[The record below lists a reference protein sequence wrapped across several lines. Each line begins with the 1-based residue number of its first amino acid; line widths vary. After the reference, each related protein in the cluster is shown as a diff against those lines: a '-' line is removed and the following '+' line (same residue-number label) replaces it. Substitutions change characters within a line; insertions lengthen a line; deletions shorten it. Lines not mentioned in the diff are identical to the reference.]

1 MALVM
6 GAMGKLAPKL
16 LQLLQS
22 EYELQKNVKRKVEFV
37 TRELESIQAA
47 LRKVAAVPWDQL
59 DEQVKVWARQVRDAS
74 YDMEDVLDTFL
85 VRVEGGEPV
94 NGSRLKRAVK
104 KMGGLVG
111 KFKARR
117 DITGAIDDIEKQLQE
132 VADRHA
138 RYKIDDIVANPA
150 PATTV
155 DPRLSAYY
163 TKASQLVGID
173 EPRDK
178 LIEMLSIREGD
189 RSSNEMKIISI
200 VGFGGLGKTTLA
212 KAVYDKV
219 YHQFD
224 CGAFVPVGR
233 NPDPKKVLRDILIDL
248 IDGEDEKPFSDQYN
262 GRNTVPDLMPLDEWQ
277 LIIKLRKFIKGKRY
291 CIVID
296 DIWDEK
302 TWKVIKNAFVDSN
315 PRSRIIATTRNSK
328 VSEEIGKVY
337 RMEKLPESQSRKLL
351 YTRTFGTEEKW
362 PGNNDELAV
371 VSQKILHRCD
381 GVPLAIVTIGS
392 LLAGKQ
398 IEEWSNVYDS
408 VGFGHGDDPQVNNM
422 KKILS
427 FSYYDLPCHLRTCML
442 YLTVYPEDSRINNG
456 DLIYRWIAEGLVQTE
471 EGKEPFKVG
480 ESYFL
485 ELINRGMIQPVG
497 HYGFLNG
504 CRVHDMVL
512 HMIRNLSRDENFF
525 AVQDSKQWSQG
536 SDVRRLA
543 LHRAEHIEVND
554 RDVPKLRSFYAIW
567 CVTDNIPPVSRFKLL
582 RVLSLEG
589 CRPLE
594 GHLDTEYLGTLLHLR
609 YLALVDTP
617 IRELSKK
624 IGHLK
629 FLQTLDLTRT
639 GVEEL
644 STSMKQLTKL
654 MCLRADDRTRVPD
667 WICELTS
674 LAELWMECADG
685 DRCLIKGL
693 GKLRNL
699 RTLCITITV
708 LDEGEVRGFL
718 EALSNLEKIESILV
732 QMSEHFAFKDP
743 IMQPSFVLHC
753 NNLRVLKLLPLVFS
767 KLPKWINPQAL
778 PKLCSLTLSFSIL
791 YQQDV
796 EMLGKFENLCYLG
809 LHVSGV
815 SSKISIV
822 GGGRFQN
829 LRYFK
834 MSGAEVL
841 EFVRGAV
848 PRLEDIWLL
857 ISVRRIFN
865 TRYDLG
871 LNFGLGNMSALR
883 AVEVVLDCAYCLP
896 REVEQVEAVLRHT
909 VSIHPNRPTLQIT
922 RTHEDGM
929 VTSSDSDSQML
940 LERQTWKRIGLA
952 NQVDH
957 RIDLHNTLSNKV
969 FEIVKQKT
977 NTTLRDAAKHKGQRF
992 RENFNA
998 INDRVAHELLRV
1010 KEKIPNL
1017 DLKRLT
1023 EEIED
1028 TERALEILTVEYPRL
1043 AAMLEEL
1050 ITALSLE
1057 AEDED
1062 EVTDD
1067 KEATATS
1074 LSDRKVEDEGAVP
1087 RPRVMALYIDVD
1099 DVMDNN
1105 IGLHFGVGNHRSLQ
1119 GQGIKAYIDC
1129 ALCFPTEVESVEAEL
1144 RHAIHIQQPNNPPTI
1159 EIIRF
1164 REDKMVNSD
1173 SQMLERQKRRDAR
1186 LWVRIGHQQD
1196 LHNAIYSEAVEM
1208 RELITNLNLNDDTKN
1223 KEQRFHE
1230 NFNAVEDR
1238 VEHELLRVN
1247 ENIPNRDLKRLT
1259 DEIEDMERAL
1269 QILTVEYPR
1278 LAAMLEELKTALGLE
1293 AEDEDEVEVTDD
1305 KEASATSL
1313 SEEAIATRPDEIRE
1327 VWAAILEDKL
1337 AKIRDIIDDCPYVA
1351 MDVQHPLCP
1360 DLLSKSLAEYNYA
1373 TMKATVD

>member
-1 MALVM
+1 MAVVL

-37 TRELESIQAA
+37 TRELESIEAA
-47 LRKVAAVPWDQL
+47 LHKVAAVPWDQL

-85 VRVEGGEPV
+85 LHVEGGEPV
-94 NGSRLKRAVK
+94 NHGWLKRAMK
-104 KMGGLVG
+104 KMSGLVG

-117 DITGAIDDIEKQLQE
+117 DITSAIDGIEKQLQE
-132 VADRHA
+132 VADSRD
-138 RYKIDDIVANPA
+138 RYKIVDIVANPA

-248 IDGEDEKPFSDQYN
+248 INGEDEKPFFDQYN

-302 TWKVIKNAFVDSN
+302 TWEVIRNAFGDSN

-351 YTRTFGTEEKW
+351 YTRTFGAEEKW

-381 GVPLAIVTIGS
+381 GVPLAIITIGS

-442 YLTVYPEDSRINNG
+442 YLTVYPEDSSINND

-471 EGKEPFKVG
+471 EGKEPFK
-480 ESYFL
+480 
-485 ELINRGMIQPVG
+485 
-497 HYGFLNG
+497 
-504 CRVHDMVL
+504 
-512 HMIRNLSRDENFF
+512 
-525 AVQDSKQWSQG
+525 DSKQWSQG

-554 RDVPKLRSFYAIW
+554 RDVPKLRSFNAIW

-582 RVLSLEG
+582 RVLFLEG

-594 GHLDTEYLGTLLHLR
+594 GHLDTEYLGKLLHLR

-617 IRELSKK
+617 IRQLSKK

-644 STSMKQLTKL
+644 PTSTKQLTKL
-654 MCLRADDRTRVPD
+654 MCLRADDKTRVPD

-674 LAELWMECADG
+674 LAELSIQGADG
-685 DRCLIKGL
+685 DRCLIKEL

-699 RTLCITITV
+699 RTLCIGIT
-708 LDEGEVRGFL
+708 LQDEGEVRGFL
-718 EALSNLEKIESILV
+718 EALSNLEKIEAISV
-732 QMSEHFAFKDP
+732 QTSKPFDCKDAV
-743 IMQPSFVLHC
+743 MQPSFVLHC
-753 NNLRVLKLLPLVFS
+753 NNLRVLLLFPLVFS

-778 PKLCSLTLSFSIL
+778 PKLCRLTLKLSIL

-796 EMLGKFENLCYLG
+796 EILGKFQNLCSLG
-809 LHVSGV
+809 LQVSGF

-829 LRYFK
+829 LRYF
-834 MSGAEVL
+834 GVAGLCPL

-857 ISVRRIFN
+857 IPVRRIFN
-865 TRYDLG
+865 TSYDLG
-871 LNFGLGNMSALR
+871 LKFGLGNISALQ
-883 AVEVVLDCAYCLP
+883 AVEAVLDCACCLP
-896 REVEQVEAVLRHT
+896 REVEEVEAELRHT

-922 RTHEDGM
+922 RTREDEM
-929 VTSSDSDSQML
+929 VTSSDSVVERQKKRERRLGSQIAHLKTVHNAMIQEVLEMGDIKIDLNPSDAKNKVQGFHQLFSETYDRVQHKLLPVQEDTPIHDRDLAHHAPVEDIKAMEQALEILTVQYPRLAAMLDELRYMFSLQGAMPMPHVLNLNIRVFDIMVDKLGLDLGLLGKISSLQGIKAHVICDFCFPTEVEEVEAELRQAVEIHHPNNPPTLEIIRYAEDRMVKSDSDSQML
-940 LERQTWKRIGLA
+940 LERQKCKRTRLVD
-952 NQVDH
+952 QVNH
-957 RIDLHNTLSNKV
+957 QIHLQNTLNNKV
-969 FEIVKQKT
+969 VEIVEQKT
-977 NTTLRDAAKHKGQRF
+977 NTTLRDAAKHKEQRF
-992 RENFNA
+992 REHFNA
-998 INDRVAHELLRV
+998 IKDRVAHELLRV
-1010 KEKIPNL
+1010 YENIPNP

-1028 TERALEILTVEYPRL
+1028 T
-1043 AAMLEEL
+1043 
-1050 ITALSLE
+1050 
-1057 AEDED
+1057 
-1062 EVTDD
+1062 
-1067 KEATATS
+1067 
-1074 LSDRKVEDEGAVP
+1074 
-1087 RPRVMALYIDVD
+1087 
-1099 DVMDNN
+1099 
-1105 IGLHFGVGNHRSLQ
+1105 
-1119 GQGIKAYIDC
+1119 
-1129 ALCFPTEVESVEAEL
+1129 
-1144 RHAIHIQQPNNPPTI
+1144 
-1159 EIIRF
+1159 
-1164 REDKMVNSD
+1164 
-1173 SQMLERQKRRDAR
+1173 
-1186 LWVRIGHQQD
+1186 
-1196 LHNAIYSEAVEM
+1196 
-1208 RELITNLNLNDDTKN
+1208 
-1223 KEQRFHE
+1223 
-1230 NFNAVEDR
+1230 
-1238 VEHELLRVN
+1238 
-1247 ENIPNRDLKRLT
+1247 
-1259 DEIEDMERAL
+1259 ERAL

-1278 LAAMLEELKTALGLE
+1278 LAAMLEELITALGLE
-1293 AEDEDEVEVTDD
+1293 AEDEDEDEVTDD

-1313 SEEAIATRPDEIRE
+1313 SEEVVFAASVSETNGEEVSAASLSGREEEKKRRRRP
-1327 VWAAILEDKL
+1327 WQS
-1337 AKIRDIIDDCPYVA
+1337 PYPTEKRR
-1351 MDVQHPLCP
+1351 MR
-1360 DLLSKSLAEYNYA
+1360 
-1373 TMKATVD
+1373 

>member
-1 MALVM
+1 MASRSSFRRSPT
-6 GAMGKLAPKL
+6 A
-16 LQLLQS
+16 
-22 EYELQKNVKRKVEFV
+22 V
-37 TRELESIQAA
+37 T
-47 LRKVAAVPWDQL
+47 
-59 DEQVKVWARQVRDAS
+59 
-74 YDMEDVLDTFL
+74 
-85 VRVEGGEPV
+85 
-94 NGSRLKRAVK
+94 
-104 KMGGLVG
+104 
-111 KFKARR
+111 
-117 DITGAIDDIEKQLQE
+117 
-132 VADRHA
+132 
-138 RYKIDDIVANPA
+138 
-150 PATTV
+150 
-155 DPRLSAYY
+155 AYY

-248 IDGEDEKPFSDQYN
+248 INGEDEKPFFDQYN

-302 TWKVIKNAFVDSN
+302 TWEVIRNAFGDSN

-351 YTRTFGTEEKW
+351 YTRTFGAEEKW

-381 GVPLAIVTIGS
+381 GVPLAIITIGS

-442 YLTVYPEDSRINNG
+442 YLTVYPEDSSINND

-480 ESYFL
+480 ETYFL
-485 ELINRGMIQPVG
+485 ELINRGMIQPVEL
-497 HYGFLNG
+497 YGILNG

-554 RDVPKLRSFYAIW
+554 RDVPKLRSFNAIW

-582 RVLSLEG
+582 RVLFLEG

-594 GHLDTEYLGTLLHLR
+594 GHLDTEYLGKLLHLR

-617 IRELSKK
+617 IRQLSKK

-644 STSMKQLTKL
+644 PTSTKQLTKL
-654 MCLRADDRTRVPD
+654 MCLRADDKTRVPD

-674 LAELWMECADG
+674 LAELSIQGADG
-685 DRCLIKGL
+685 DRCLIKEL

-699 RTLCITITV
+699 RTLCIGIT
-708 LDEGEVRGFL
+708 LQDEGEVRGFL
-718 EALSNLEKIESILV
+718 EALSNLEKIEAISV
-732 QMSEHFAFKDP
+732 QTSKPFDCKDAV
-743 IMQPSFVLHC
+743 MQPSFVLHC
-753 NNLRVLKLLPLVFS
+753 NNLRVLLLFPLVFS

-778 PKLCSLTLSFSIL
+778 PKLCRLTLKLSIL

-796 EMLGKFENLCYLG
+796 EILGKFQNLCSLG
-809 LHVSGV
+809 LQVSGF

-829 LRYFK
+829 LRYF
-834 MSGAEVL
+834 GVAGLCPL

-857 ISVRRIFN
+857 IPVRRIFN
-865 TRYDLG
+865 TSYDLG
-871 LNFGLGNMSALR
+871 LKFGLGNISALQ
-883 AVEVVLDCAYCLP
+883 AVEAVLDCACCLP
-896 REVEQVEAVLRHT
+896 REVEEVEAELRHT

-922 RTHEDGM
+922 RTREDEM
-929 VTSSDSDSQML
+929 VTSSDSVVERQKKRERRLGSQIAHLKTVHNAMIQEVLEMGDIKIDLNPSDAKNKVQGFHQLFSETYDRVQHKLLPVQEDTPIHDRDLAHHAPVEDIKAMEQALEILTVQYPRLAAMLDELRYMFSLQGAMPMPHVLNLNIRVFDIMVDKLGLDLGLLGKISSLQGIKAHVICDFCFPTEVEEVEAELRQAVEIHHPNNPPTLEIIRYAEDRMVKSDSDSQML
-940 LERQTWKRIGLA
+940 LERQKCKRTRLVD
-952 NQVDH
+952 QVNH
-957 RIDLHNTLSNKV
+957 QIHLQNTLNNKV
-969 FEIVKQKT
+969 VEIVEQKT
-977 NTTLRDAAKHKGQRF
+977 NTTLRDAAKHKEQRF
-992 RENFNA
+992 REHFNA
-998 INDRVAHELLRV
+998 IKDRVAHELLRV
-1010 KEKIPNL
+1010 YENIPNP

-1028 TERALEILTVEYPRL
+1028 T
-1043 AAMLEEL
+1043 
-1050 ITALSLE
+1050 
-1057 AEDED
+1057 
-1062 EVTDD
+1062 
-1067 KEATATS
+1067 
-1074 LSDRKVEDEGAVP
+1074 
-1087 RPRVMALYIDVD
+1087 
-1099 DVMDNN
+1099 
-1105 IGLHFGVGNHRSLQ
+1105 
-1119 GQGIKAYIDC
+1119 
-1129 ALCFPTEVESVEAEL
+1129 
-1144 RHAIHIQQPNNPPTI
+1144 
-1159 EIIRF
+1159 
-1164 REDKMVNSD
+1164 
-1173 SQMLERQKRRDAR
+1173 
-1186 LWVRIGHQQD
+1186 
-1196 LHNAIYSEAVEM
+1196 
-1208 RELITNLNLNDDTKN
+1208 
-1223 KEQRFHE
+1223 
-1230 NFNAVEDR
+1230 
-1238 VEHELLRVN
+1238 
-1247 ENIPNRDLKRLT
+1247 
-1259 DEIEDMERAL
+1259 ERAL

-1278 LAAMLEELKTALGLE
+1278 LAAMLEELITALGLE
-1293 AEDEDEVEVTDD
+1293 AEDEDEDEVTDD

-1313 SEEAIATRPDEIRE
+1313 SEEVVFAASVSETNGEEVSAASLSGREEEKKRRRRP
-1327 VWAAILEDKL
+1327 WQS
-1337 AKIRDIIDDCPYVA
+1337 PYPTEKRR
-1351 MDVQHPLCP
+1351 MR
-1360 DLLSKSLAEYNYA
+1360 
-1373 TMKATVD
+1373 

>member
-1 MALVM
+1 M
-6 GAMGKLAPKL
+6 
-16 LQLLQS
+16 
-22 EYELQKNVKRKVEFV
+22 KRKVEFV

-47 LRKVAAVPWDQL
+47 LHKVAAVPWDQL

-94 NGSRLKRAVK
+94 NRSRLKRAVK
-104 KMGGLVG
+104 KMGGLLG

-117 DITGAIDDIEKQLQE
+117 DITGAIDGIEKQLQE
-132 VADRHA
+132 VADRRA

-302 TWKVIKNAFVDSN
+302 TWEVIKNAFVDSN

-351 YTRTFGTEEKW
+351 YTRTFGVEEKW

-408 VGFGHGDDPQVNNM
+408 VGFGHGDDQQVNNM

-442 YLTVYPEDSRINNG
+442 YLTVYPEDFRINND

-471 EGKEPFKVG
+471 EGKEPFK
-480 ESYFL
+480 
-485 ELINRGMIQPVG
+485 
-497 HYGFLNG
+497 
-504 CRVHDMVL
+504 
-512 HMIRNLSRDENFF
+512 
-525 AVQDSKQWSQG
+525 DSKQWSQG

-554 RDVPKLRSFYAIW
+554 RDVPKLRSFNAIW

-594 GHLDTEYLGTLLHLR
+594 GHLDTEYLGKLLHLR
-609 YLALVDTP
+609 YLALLDTP

-629 FLQTLDLTRT
+629 FLQTLVFPGT

-644 STSMKQLTKL
+644 PTSMKQLTKL
-654 MCLRADDRTRVPD
+654 MCLIADDKTRVPD

-674 LAELWMECADG
+674 LAELSMRGADG
-685 DRCLIKGL
+685 ERCLIKEL

-699 RTLCITITV
+699 LPARM
-708 LDEGEVRGFL
+708 
-718 EALSNLEKIESILV
+718 LS
-732 QMSEHFAFKDP
+732 
-743 IMQPSFVLHC
+743 C
-753 NNLRVLKLLPLVFS
+753 NRVLS
-767 KLPKWINPQAL
+767 YIA
-778 PKLCSLTLSFSIL
+778 I
-791 YQQDV
+791 
-796 EMLGKFENLCYLG
+796 
-809 LHVSGV
+809 
-815 SSKISIV
+815 
-822 GGGRFQN
+822 
-829 LRYFK
+829 
-834 MSGAEVL
+834 
-841 EFVRGAV
+841 
-848 PRLEDIWLL
+848 
-857 ISVRRIFN
+857 ISVYCSYSRW
-865 TRYDLG
+865 YSQSCPSG
-871 LNFGLGNMSALR
+871 LILKLFPSSA
-883 AVEVVLDCAYCLP
+883 
-896 REVEQVEAVLRHT
+896 
-909 VSIHPNRPTLQIT
+909 
-922 RTHEDGM
+922 G
-929 VTSSDSDSQML
+929 
-940 LERQTWKRIGLA
+940 
-952 NQVDH
+952 
-957 RIDLHNTLSNKV
+957 
-969 FEIVKQKT
+969 
-977 NTTLRDAAKHKGQRF
+977 
-992 RENFNA
+992 
-998 INDRVAHELLRV
+998 
-1010 KEKIPNL
+1010 
-1017 DLKRLT
+1017 
-1023 EEIED
+1023 
-1028 TERALEILTVEYPRL
+1028 
-1043 AAMLEEL
+1043 
-1050 ITALSLE
+1050 
-1057 AEDED
+1057 
-1062 EVTDD
+1062 
-1067 KEATATS
+1067 
-1074 LSDRKVEDEGAVP
+1074 
-1087 RPRVMALYIDVD
+1087 
-1099 DVMDNN
+1099 
-1105 IGLHFGVGNHRSLQ
+1105 
-1119 GQGIKAYIDC
+1119 
-1129 ALCFPTEVESVEAEL
+1129 
-1144 RHAIHIQQPNNPPTI
+1144 
-1159 EIIRF
+1159 
-1164 REDKMVNSD
+1164 
-1173 SQMLERQKRRDAR
+1173 
-1186 LWVRIGHQQD
+1186 
-1196 LHNAIYSEAVEM
+1196 
-1208 RELITNLNLNDDTKN
+1208 
-1223 KEQRFHE
+1223 
-1230 NFNAVEDR
+1230 
-1238 VEHELLRVN
+1238 
-1247 ENIPNRDLKRLT
+1247 
-1259 DEIEDMERAL
+1259 
-1269 QILTVEYPR
+1269 
-1278 LAAMLEELKTALGLE
+1278 
-1293 AEDEDEVEVTDD
+1293 
-1305 KEASATSL
+1305 
-1313 SEEAIATRPDEIRE
+1313 
-1327 VWAAILEDKL
+1327 
-1337 AKIRDIIDDCPYVA
+1337 
-1351 MDVQHPLCP
+1351 
-1360 DLLSKSLAEYNYA
+1360 
-1373 TMKATVD
+1373 